1 MEKEEETMEK
11 EEEKWGERKTKWRE
25 RKKKWVRGGK
35 NGRRRKIGGVVE
47 ERGEEENIGTT
58 VLKVWLPRRTLHR

>member
-1 MEKEEETMEK
+1 MDKEEE
-11 EEEKWGERKTKWRE
+11 KWRE
-25 RKKKWVRGGK
+25 RKKNWREKKKKWARGGK
-35 NGRRRKIGGVVE
+35 IGRRRKISGGFQ